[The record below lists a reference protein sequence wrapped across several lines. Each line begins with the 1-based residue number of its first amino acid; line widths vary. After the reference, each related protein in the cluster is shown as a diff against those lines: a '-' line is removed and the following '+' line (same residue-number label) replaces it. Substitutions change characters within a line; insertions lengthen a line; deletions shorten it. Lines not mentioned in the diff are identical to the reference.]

1 MTGTT
6 HLTGVPDLKTSLIS
20 KPVTLE
26 IREIRVSTVAWE
38 VQPRLKFLSQIQP
51 RLKFLSQIQPRLNF
65 VAIFERTNGAY
76 LSGHVL
82 GLNGKERGLWQQIP
96 RSTIERRIHSKLL
109 R

>member
-1 MTGTT
+1 MRDTCATLETGEILRSGFHGQIAKMTGTS

-38 VQPRLKFLSQIQP
+38 VQPRLNFLSQIQP

-65 VAIFERTNGAY
+65 VAIFECTNG
-76 LSGHVL
+76 GTV
-82 GLNGKERGLWQQIP
+82 
-96 RSTIERRIHSKLL
+96 RI
-109 R
+109 

>member
-1 MTGTT
+1 MSKMTGTT

-20 KPVTLE
+20 KPVTVE

-65 VAIFERTNGAY
+65 VAIFSVVSCLISINSCSFEQYCTRLYAN
-76 LSGHVL
+76 
-82 GLNGKERGLWQQIP
+82 
-96 RSTIERRIHSKLL
+96 
-109 R
+109 

>member
-38 VQPRLKFLSQIQP
+38 VQPSALVCDGRHSRDYDVFRYKFTYKFP
-51 RLKFLSQIQPRLNF
+51 RHSRDYD
-65 VAIFERTNGAY
+65 IFFG
-76 LSGHVL
+76 
-82 GLNGKERGLWQQIP
+82 
-96 RSTIERRIHSKLL
+96 
-109 R
+109 